1 MFVSSDLI
9 AYFIDFILEKQSPL
23 SVYQK
28 KYSLGTKSN
37 PVNFS
42 SGLNIILFFLKR
54 VKLLLSS
61 PLVLLAIITNFLQFH
76 QITYSIYLIMLY
88 HV

>member
-1 MFVSSDLI
+1 MFVSFDLV

-23 SVYQK
+23 NVYAK

-42 SGLNIILFFLKR
+42 SGISIILSL
-54 VKLLLSS
+54 VKH
-61 PLVLLAIITNFLQFH
+61 V
-76 QITYSIYLIMLY
+76 IYLLFSHMDLSAKITKFQAFEKIAFSI
-88 HV
+88 